1 MNYILYFKEY
11 GTPEKEWVA
20 KLPDTY
26 RWEVWRPSKL
36 SLYPAK
42 IKGIRKK
49 LDFISVWLVDY
60 LLKPPTEN
68 GCIVFLLFD
77 GREVIH
83 HSVVT
88 MKSFKYPFMGEDDL
102 QVGMIFTQHE
112 FRRSGLALCTINEIL
127 KRYEKPGRR
136 IWYVT
141 QKRNL
146 PSRALGEKLGFSEH
160 SGAIRKRI
168 LFWGRHDV
176 LGNREIPDYSVIT
189 ESPGLKATKEQLAR
203 LYQRYHFASEFA
215 KGKDVLEIGCG
226 AGLGLGYLARAAKK
240 VVAGDVEEKNVTVAR
255 EYYKNRQNITVDSMD
270 AHKIPL
276 QKESFDLVLLFETIY
291 YLKDPKRCIAEA
303 ARLLRPNGMF
313 VVCTVNKDWEDF
325 HPSPYTYKYFSVPE
339 LYGLIKE
346 SFREV
351 KLYGGFP
358 VGNGG
363 MGGKIISLLKRSAVK
378 LKLIP
383 GSLKARA
390 YLKRIFMGRL
400 VLLPHE
406 ITEGMSSYEPPIEIS
421 ADEVNRKFKILY
433 AVGQK

>member
-11 GTPEKEWVA
+11 GTPQKEWVA
-20 KLPDTY
+20 KLPDAC

-36 SLYPAK
+36 SLYPAR
-42 IKGIRKK
+42 IKGIRRK

-68 GCIVFLLFD
+68 GCSAWLVFD

-102 QVGMIFTQHE
+102 QVGMIFTQDH

-136 IWYVT
+136 VWYVT
-141 QKRNL
+141 QRRNIA
-146 PSRALGEKLGFSEH
+146 SRALAEKLGFSEH

-168 LFWGRHDV
+168 LFWGRYDV
-176 LGNREIPDYSVIT
+176 LGNQEIPDYSVIT
-189 ESPGLKATKEQLAR
+189 ESPGLNATKEQLAR
-203 LYQRYHFASEFA
+203 LCQRYHFASEFA

-226 AGLGLGYLARAAKK
+226 AGLGLGYLATGAKK
-240 VVAGDVEEKNVTVAR
+240 VVGGDIEEKNVIVAR

-270 AHKIPL
+270 AHNVPL
-276 QKESFDLVLLFETIY
+276 SDESSDLVLLFETVY
-291 YLKDPKRCIAEA
+291 YLKDPKRCIEEA

-325 HPSPYTYKYFSVPE
+325 HPSPYTYKYFSAPE
-339 LYGLIKE
+339 LYGLMKE

-351 KLYGGFP
+351 KFYGGFP
-358 VGNGG
+358 VENGG
-363 MGGKIISLLKRSAVK
+363 VRGEIISLIKRSAVK
-378 LKLIP
+378 FNLIP

-400 VLLPHE
+400 VPLPPE
-406 ITEGMSSYEPPIEIS
+406 ITENMAPYEPPVEIP
-421 ADEVNRKFKILY
+421 ADKMSKRFKILY
-433 AVGQK
+433 AVGKK